1 MRKQDIHKRLLARV
15 LFFVVYLAGL
25 TVSAKGQLLAESPSF
40 PQDTSGLSI
49 TVDCSKGNQGLFNYT
64 STGDIYVHIGVI
76 TNLST
81 GSSDWKYVPFTWGT
95 TDPLARAV
103 YLGNNK
109 YQYTIPHIRSFFNVP
124 AGETILKMAVLFR
137 NGSGS
142 QVQRNADGSD
152 MYLPV
157 YNNALAARF
166 LLPPFQPYYTPVPE
180 PVQKSIDDTLPVKFM
195 VNKPAALSLYFNG
208 AQVLTTGSADSL
220 QTVLTITGS
229 GNQQVIAT
237 ANDGI
242 NSLADTISFFV
253 AGAVNTAPLPSGVK
267 EGINY
272 PPGDTSAILA
282 FYAPH
287 KNKIVVTGDFNNWTQ
302 QTAYQMNRTPD
313 SNYYWLTIRGLTPGV
328 EYAYQYVV
336 DDTLVVADYNTEKV
350 LDRNVDPS
358 IPTAIY
364 QGLKPFPVKAGGTL
378 VSIIQTAKPAYAWQ
392 VNSFQRPDKR
402 RLVIYELL
410 VRDFISPADWQSL
423 RDTLGYLKRLGV
435 NAVEVMPFNN
445 FEGASSWGYN
455 PNFYFAPDKVY
466 GTETALKQ
474 FIDACHQQGMAVI
487 MDMVLNHSF
496 GSSPMVQL
504 YFDNAKGVP
513 AANNPWFNQYTTHAY
528 NVGYQ
533 FNHESPATKTF
544 TQRVLAHWLN
554 NYHIDG
560 YRFDLAKGFT
570 QRRTCDAMGNNCDVN
585 AWGAYDA
592 SRVAIWDTIYQQLQ
606 VISPDSYC
614 ILEMFADNSE
624 QKVES
629 DHGMMLWGNMNY
641 NFNQATMG
649 YSDGWDL
656 SGGLYS
662 TLGWN
667 QPGLVVYQE
676 SHDEERLM
684 YKNEQYGNSNGSY
697 NVRDKATGLR
707 RNAMA
712 TVFWAL
718 LPGPKML
725 WEFGELGFDYSIN
738 RCGDG
743 TVDAG
748 GNCRTDPKPSGLS
761 FLTDTSRIKL
771 HDVYAAML
779 KLRASYPGLATPS
792 AISSSL
798 DGAFKTLQ
806 VSTDSL
812 RVMAMGNFDV
822 MPANGHVVFPVT
834 GTWYDYFTGQP
845 FPASG
850 GVQYFTLSPGEYRV
864 YVSRNLANVAA
875 GGNGNSGSN
884 PFDMKIY
891 PNPVVNGSAILEYQL
906 PEEGPTSV
914 LVANMMGQTLGS
926 ADLGSQAAGPHT
938 LRLAQLSLP
947 LPSLANGYYV
957 LKLVSQGRSSRSTFM
972 IIHP

>member
-1 MRKQDIHKRLLARV
+1 MRKQDIDRGLLARV
-15 LFFVVYLAGL
+15 LVLAISLTGL
-25 TVSAKGQLLAESPSF
+25 SVSAKGQLLTMSPLF
-40 PQDTSGLSI
+40 PQDTSGVSI
-49 TVDCSKGNQGLFNYT
+49 IVDNSKGNQGLFNYAST
-64 STGDIYVHIGVI
+64 SDVYVHVGVI

-95 TDPLARAV
+95 TNPQAQAV

-109 YQYTIPHIRSFFNVP
+109 YRYTITDIRTFFNVP
-124 AGETILKMAVLFR
+124 AGETILKVAILFR

-152 MYLPV
+152 MYFPV
-157 YNNALAARF
+157 YTPALAGRF
-166 LLPPFQPYYTPVPE
+166 LLPPFQPYYTPIPE
-180 PVQKSIDDTLPVKFM
+180 PVQKSIGDTLPVSFI
-195 VNKPAALSLYFNG
+195 VNKPAALILRFNG
-208 AQVLTTGSADSL
+208 AQVLTTGAADSF
-220 QTVLTITGS
+220 QKVLTITTP
-229 GNQQVIAT
+229 GNQQLIA
-237 ANDGI
+237 AADDGI
-242 NSLADTISFFV
+242 NSVADTISFFV
-253 AGAVNTAPLPSGVK
+253 AEAVNIAPLPPGVK

-272 PPGDTSAILA
+272 PPGDTSAILVL
-282 FYAPH
+282 YAPQ

-313 SNYYWLTIRGLTPGV
+313 GNFYWLSIGGLTAGV

-350 LDRNVDPS
+350 LDRNVDPT
-358 IPTAIY
+358 IPATVY
-364 QGLKPFPVKAGGTL
+364 PGLKPFPAKAGGTL
-378 VSIIQTAKPAYAWQ
+378 TGIIQTAKPAYAWQ

-410 VRDFISPADWQSL
+410 VRDFMAPADWQSL

-455 PNFYFAPDKVY
+455 PNFYFAADKVY

-504 YFDNAKGVP
+504 YFDNTIGVP

-544 TQRVLAHWLN
+544 TQRVLAYWLN

-570 QRRTCDAMGNNCDVN
+570 QKRTCDAMGNNCDVN

-606 VISPDSYC
+606 VISPGSYC

-624 QKVES
+624 QQVES
-629 DHGMMLWGNMNY
+629 DQGMMLWGNMNY

-649 YSDGWDL
+649 YADGWDL

-662 TLGWN
+662 TLGWS

-684 YKNEQYGNSNGSY
+684 YRNEQYGNSNGTY
-697 NVRDKATGLR
+697 NTKDKATGLR

-712 TVFWAL
+712 AVFWAL

-725 WEFGELGFDYSIN
+725 WQFGELGFDYSIN

-748 GNCRTDPKPSGLS
+748 GNCRTDPKPSGLP
-761 FLTDTSRIKL
+761 FLMDTSRVRL

-779 KLRASYPGLATPS
+779 QLRFSYPGLATPS
-792 AISSSL
+792 VISSSL

-822 MPANGHVVFPVT
+822 LPANGHVVFPVT
-834 GTWYDYFTGQP
+834 GTWYDFFTGEP

-864 YVSRNLANVAA
+864 YVSRNLANVAV

-891 PNPVVNGSAILEYQL
+891 PNPVVNGHSILEYQL

-914 LVANMMGQTLGS
+914 VVLNSMGQVLGA
-926 ADLGSQAAGPHT
+926 ADLGTQPAGPRT
-938 LRLAQLSLP
+938 LRLSQLP
-947 LPSLANGYYV
+947 LPFSSLAGGYYV
-957 LKLVSQGRSSRSTFM
+957 LKIVSQGKTSRTAFM
-972 IIHP
+972 LMHS